1 MSRYRDQRGAALI
14 LIIGVVAALAI
25 MASTLVMVTVNAA
38 GNTKRDRYRAQA
50 FNVAEGLLDYTL
62 AQIGT
67 NWPSTTPATIN
78 YDTFRNRY
86 ASAVTQGGFTIQ
98 DLSVTFFDNYDTNGD
113 GYYSR
118 ADTYRYDYNKD
129 GYIYVEA
136 QATVNGQKARIQVEA
151 KARTLDMQVPA
162 GVAIATN
169 SNVYDPNAGSNN
181 GLFAV
186 GCDPAFGGYM
196 GSATTYL
203 SILAGGAT
211 VDPPITYDPAVFG
224 PDLLPNPNS
233 TGGVGDGVPDGVQ
246 TNYVGPSGTKPANM
260 MITPAILQSIIQSAK
275 MTGKW
280 YSDIPSEQ
288 AAGALAIPPKNDT
301 AAWTG
306 TVVVETLSRIDL
318 ENNDVINGDGVGVN
332 PKPGVLVVIGP
343 HTMYPND
350 PTKVGVA
357 QGLKIAGNGT
367 YYGLIYTDGGIEF
380 VGTMLAIGMVVAE
393 QDVYLNGARC
403 VQYNA
408 NVIANLNQA
417 VLVNAQVVPNTWRQ
431 IQPI

>member
-1 MSRYRDQRGAALI
+1 MSRCRDQRGAALI

-67 NWPSTTPATIN
+67 NWPSTAPVTVDYT
-78 YDTFRNRY
+78 TFKSKY
-86 ASAVTQGGFTIQ
+86 ASAATQGGFTIQ
-98 DLSVTFFDNYDTNGD
+98 DTSVTFFDNQDTNGD
-113 GYYSR
+113 NYFSR
-118 ADTYRYDYNKD
+118 DDTYRYDYNKD

-169 SNVYDPNAGSNN
+169 ADVNDPNYGAMSGRY
-181 GLFAV
+181 AV

-203 SILAGGAT
+203 SILAGGDE
-211 VDPPITYDPAVFG
+211 VEDPNTYDPSVFG
-224 PDLLPNPNS
+224 PDLD
-233 TGGVGDGVPDGVQ
+233 GDGTPDGIQ
-246 TNYVGPSGTKPANM
+246 TGFVGPNGVQPANM
-260 MITPAILQSIIQSAK
+260 MVTPAILQSIILSAK

-301 AAWTG
+301 AAWSG
-306 TVVVETLSRIDL
+306 TVVVETLSKVDL
-318 ENNDVINGDGVGVN
+318 ENNDVMNGDGVGVN
-332 PKPGVLVVIGP
+332 PKPGVLVIIGP
-343 HTMYPND
+343 HTMYPSD
-350 PTKVGVA
+350 PTKVGIA

-380 VGTMLAIGMVVAE
+380 VGTMLAVGMIVAE
-393 QDVYLNGARC
+393 QDVYLNGSRC

-431 IQPI
+431 IQPL